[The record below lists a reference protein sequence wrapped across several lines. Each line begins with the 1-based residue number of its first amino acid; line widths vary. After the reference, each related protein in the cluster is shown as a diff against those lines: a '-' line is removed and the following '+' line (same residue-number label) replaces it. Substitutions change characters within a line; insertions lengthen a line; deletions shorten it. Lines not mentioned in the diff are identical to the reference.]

1 MNEAAQDFS
10 GRKLALEA
18 VRVTEA
24 AARAASKWM
33 GRGDEKA
40 VDRASVEAMHQALLE
55 LNIDGT
61 IRIGESSGNG
71 DSKLLVGEKV
81 GSGHDAIVDVALM
94 PVEGATIV
102 AKGEPNGIS
111 VIAMAEGGGF
121 LNVPEIYMDKI
132 AVGGN
137 LPDNVIDLD
146 KEPEENLKSVAEAKG
161 VDVGDLVV
169 CILDRPRHNRLIGK
183 IREAGGRIMLI
194 ADGDVSGII
203 ATSWA
208 ESGID
213 LYMGAGGAPQGVLA
227 AAALSCFGGQMQ
239 GRLIIRDN
247 SDRAAAHD
255 AGITEPDRKFSIG
268 DMASGDI
275 TFAATGIT
283 SGALLGG
290 VTNLDGV
297 EVSHSM
303 VMRSRTGTLRFVE
316 GYHQFGRANP

>member
-203 ATSWA
+203 ATS
-208 ESGID
+208 SD
-213 LYMGAGGAPQGVLA
+213 L
-227 AAALSCFGGQMQ
+227 
-239 GRLIIRDN
+239 
-247 SDRAAAHD
+247 
-255 AGITEPDRKFSIG
+255 
-268 DMASGDI
+268 
-275 TFAATGIT
+275 IT
-283 SGALLGG
+283 SLMPETSIA
-290 VTNLDGV
+290 
-297 EVSHSM
+297 
-303 VMRSRTGTLRFVE
+303 
-316 GYHQFGRANP
+316 APPP